1 MINRVAHKDLAKGY
15 LRQNGNQSGM
25 AGAEILYKVLN
36 TITGAALRVVFIAL
50 GIYGVILILLGV
62 VLGGVLLPLIEVA
75 LKIVGIMLEAAIIA
89 PFVVGRGRYYL
100 HLRKN
105 GSRTSVT
112 KLFEGYDYFLEFAS
126 VEARRQFAILWLPT
140 AIEAVASLV
149 SGIILAVCGGIGILL
164 GSIVG
169 PYSLGE
175 LLGLAGSG
183 VVVGMVVSLLISVVA
198 RITAF
203 IVKIYRT
210 LQLWAVDWILAD
222 HPGMNADQVLYYSRQ
237 LTKGHIWDLFV
248 YKLSFLGWRILS
260 WLTCGVLGFVFVEPY
275 YNMTSALLYEELK
288 GGAIELDAI
297 PGNSNLQDLSRRVKP
312 VDDYTFA
319 KRSQDAKPSQP
330 VQPSQPAK
338 LSQPSQPAQPE
349 PALRGVA
356 GMYAGSVFKLKPDQT
371 VVLGRDPKQAQIVFS
386 QGADRISRR
395 HCSVMFSSRLGQYQ
409 VVDHSSNGTFV
420 SGSRLQLNVPVT
432 LPRGTQL
439 ALGSNDNIIRLE

>member
-25 AGAEILYKVLN
+25 VGAEILYSVLA
-36 TITGAALRVVFIAL
+36 TITNGAFAGAFVALVIYRLIFNAL
-50 GIYGVILILLGV
+50 GA
-62 VLGGVLLPLIEVA
+62 VLGGALVPLFTVVFTVITT
-75 LKIVGIMLEAAIIA
+75 MLTAAIIA
-89 PFVVGRGRYYL
+89 PFAVGRGRYYL

-126 VEARRQFAILWLPT
+126 VEARRQFSILWLPT
-140 AIEAVASLV
+140 AILAAASLA
-149 SGIILAVCGGIGILL
+149 SGIIVAVCGGVGGLL
-164 GSIVG
+164 GSASGYYNFYGYNYGGYAGAAQGMAVG
-169 PYSLGE
+169 VIF
-175 LLGLAGSG
+175 A
-183 VVVGMVVSLLISVVA
+183 LLILGA
-198 RITAF
+198 AAIAAA
-203 IVKIYRT
+203 IIKIYRD
-210 LQLWAVDWILAD
+210 LQLWAVEWILAD
-222 HPGMNADQVLYYSRQ
+222 HPGMTADQVLHYSRQ

-260 WLTCGVLGFVFVEPY
+260 WLTGGIMGFVFVEPY
-275 YNMTSALLYEELK
+275 YNMTNALLYEELK
-288 GGAIELDAI
+288 GGAIELEAI

-312 VDDYTFA
+312 MDGYPPV
-319 KRSQDAKPSQP
+319 KPAP
-330 VQPSQPAK
+330 QPA
-338 LSQPSQPAQPE
+338 QPAQPE

-356 GMYAGSVFKLKPDQT
+356 GMYAGSVFKIKPDQT

-386 QGADRISRR
+386 QGADKISRR

>member
-15 LRQNGNQSGM
+15 LGQNGNQSGM

-36 TITGAALRVVFIAL
+36 TITGAALGVVFVAL
-50 GIYGVILILLGV
+50 RVYGFVFTLLGTL
-62 VLGGVLLPLIEVA
+62 LGGVLVPLINVA
-75 LKIVGIMLEAAIIA
+75 LQIVRIMVKAAIIA

-126 VEARRQFAILWLPT
+126 VEARRQFSILWLPT

-149 SGIILAVCGGIGILL
+149 SGIILAVCGGFGILMS
-164 GSIVG
+164 SILEWQI
-169 PYSLGE
+169 PE
-175 LLGLAGSG
+175 LAGS
-183 VVVGMVVSLLISVVA
+183 VLVGMVVSLLISVVA
-198 RITAF
+198 RITAS

-222 HPGMNADQVLYYSRQ
+222 HPGMTADQVLHYSRQ
-237 LTKGHIWDLFV
+237 ITQGHIWDLFV
-248 YKLSFLGWRILS
+248 YELSFLGWRILNK
-260 WLTCGVLGFVFVEPY
+260 LTCDVLDFVFVEPY

-349 PALRGVA
+349 PALRGVV

>member
-25 AGAEILYKVLN
+25 AGAEILYSVLA
-36 TITGAALRVVFIAL
+36 TITNGAFAGAFIAL
-50 GIYGVILILLGV
+50 VVYRLIFNALGA
-62 VLGGVLLPLIEVA
+62 VLGGALVPLFMVVFTVITT
-75 LKIVGIMLEAAIIA
+75 MLTAAIIA
-89 PFVVGRGRYYL
+89 PFAVGRGRYYL

-112 KLFEGYDYFLEFAS
+112 KLFEGYDYFLEFAN

-140 AIEAVASLV
+140 AILAAASLA
-149 SGIILAVCGGIGILL
+149 SGIIVAVCGGVGGLL
-164 GSIVG
+164 GSASGYYNFYGYNYGGYAGAAQGVAVG
-169 PYSLGE
+169 VIF
-175 LLGLAGSG
+175 A
-183 VVVGMVVSLLISVVA
+183 LLILGA
-198 RITAF
+198 AAIAAA
-203 IVKIYRT
+203 IIKIYRD
-210 LQLWAVDWILAD
+210 LQLWAVEWILAD
-222 HPGMNADQVLYYSRQ
+222 HPGMTADQVLHYSRQ

-260 WLTCGVLGFVFVEPY
+260 WLTGGILGFVYVEPY
-275 YNMTSALLYEELK
+275 YNMTNALLYEELK

-312 VDDYTFA
+312 IDEP
-319 KRSQDAKPSQP
+319 RP
-330 VQPSQPAK
+330 VQPH
-338 LSQPSQPAQPE
+338 QPAQPE

-356 GMYAGSVFKLKPDQT
+356 GMYAGSVFKIKPDQT

-386 QGADRISRR
+386 QGADKISRR
-395 HCSVMFSSRLGQYQ
+395 HCSVMFSSHLGQYQ

>member
-1 MINRVAHKDLAKGY
+1 MINRVAHKNLAKGY
-15 LRQNGNQSGM
+15 LGQNGNQSGM

-36 TITGAALRVVFIAL
+36 TITGAALGVVFIAL

-75 LKIVGIMLEAAIIA
+75 LKIVGIMLKAAIIA

-126 VEARRQFAILWLPT
+126 VEARRQFSILWLPT

-149 SGIILAVCGGIGILL
+149 SGIILLVCGGIGGLL
-164 GSIVG
+164 G
-169 PYSLGE
+169 GE
-175 LLGLAGSG
+175 G
-183 VVVGMVVSLLISVVA
+183 VAVGMVVSLLIYVVA
-198 RITAF
+198 RITAA
-203 IVKIYRT
+203 IIKIYRT

-237 LTKGHIWDLFV
+237 ITQGHIWDLFV

-260 WLTCGVLGFVFVEPY
+260 WLTCGVLDFVFVEPY

-312 VDDYTFA
+312 VDGYTFA

>member
-1 MINRVAHKDLAKGY
+1 MINRVAHKNLAKGY
-15 LRQNGNQSGM
+15 LGQNGNQSGM

-36 TITGAALRVVFIAL
+36 TITGAALGVVFIAL

-126 VEARRQFAILWLPT
+126 VEARRQFSILWLPT

-149 SGIILAVCGGIGILL
+149 SGIILLVCGGIGGLL
-164 GSIVG
+164 G
-169 PYSLGE
+169 GE
-175 LLGLAGSG
+175 G
-183 VVVGMVVSLLISVVA
+183 VAVGMVVSLLIYVVA
-198 RITAF
+198 RITAS

-237 LTKGHIWDLFV
+237 ITQGHIWDLFV

>member
-1 MINRVAHKDLAKGY
+1 MINRVAHKELAKGY
-15 LRQNGNQSGM
+15 LGQNGNQSGM

-36 TITGAALRVVFIAL
+36 TITGAALGVVFTAL
-50 GIYGVILILLGV
+50 RVYSVIFYLLGAL
-62 VLGGVLLPLIEVA
+62 LGGVLVPLINVA
-75 LKIVGIMLEAAIIA
+75 IEIVHIMVKAAIIA

-126 VEARRQFAILWLPT
+126 VEARRQFSILWLPT
-140 AIEAVASLV
+140 AIEATASLV
-149 SGIILAVCGGIGILL
+149 NGIILAVCGGFGILMS
-164 GSIVG
+164 SIIEREI
-169 PYSLGE
+169 PE
-175 LLGLAGSG
+175 LAGS
-183 VVVGMVVSLLISVVA
+183 VLVGMVVSLLISVVA
-198 RITAF
+198 RITAS

-222 HPGMNADQVLYYSRQ
+222 HPGMTADQVLHYSRQ
-237 LTKGHIWDLFV
+237 ITQGHIWDLFI
-248 YKLSFLGWRILS
+248 YELSFLGWRILNK
-260 WLTCGVLGFVFVEPY
+260 LTCDVLGFVFVDPY

-330 VQPSQPAK
+330 SQPAK
-338 LSQPSQPAQPE
+338 PSQPAQQE

>member
-25 AGAEILYKVLN
+25 VGAEILYSVLA
-36 TITGAALRVVFIAL
+36 TITNGAFAGAFVALVIYRLIFNAL
-50 GIYGVILILLGV
+50 GA
-62 VLGGVLLPLIEVA
+62 VLGGALVPLFTVVFTVITT
-75 LKIVGIMLEAAIIA
+75 MLTAAIIA
-89 PFVVGRGRYYL
+89 PFAVGRGRYYL

-126 VEARRQFAILWLPT
+126 VEARRQFSILWLPT
-140 AIEAVASLV
+140 AILAAASLA
-149 SGIILAVCGGIGILL
+149 SGIIVAVCGGVGGLL
-164 GSIVG
+164 GSASGYYNFYGYNYGGYAGAAQGVAVG
-169 PYSLGE
+169 VIF
-175 LLGLAGSG
+175 A
-183 VVVGMVVSLLISVVA
+183 LLILGA
-198 RITAF
+198 AAIAAA
-203 IVKIYRT
+203 IIKIYRD
-210 LQLWAVDWILAD
+210 LQLWAVEWILAD
-222 HPGMNADQVLYYSRQ
+222 HPGMTADQVLHYSRQ

-260 WLTCGVLGFVFVEPY
+260 WLTGGIMGFVFVEPY
-275 YNMTSALLYEELK
+275 YNMTNALLDEELK
-288 GGAIELDAI
+288 GGAIELEAI

-312 VDDYTFA
+312 MDGYPPV
-319 KRSQDAKPSQP
+319 KPAP
-330 VQPSQPAK
+330 QPA
-338 LSQPSQPAQPE
+338 QPAQPE

-356 GMYAGSVFKLKPDQT
+356 GMYAGSVFKIKPDQT

-386 QGADRISRR
+386 QGADKISRR

>member
-25 AGAEILYKVLN
+25 VGAEILYSVLA
-36 TITGAALRVVFIAL
+36 TITNGAFAGAFVALVIYRLIFNAL
-50 GIYGVILILLGV
+50 GA
-62 VLGGVLLPLIEVA
+62 VLGGALVPLFTVVFTVITT
-75 LKIVGIMLEAAIIA
+75 MLTAAIIA
-89 PFVVGRGRYYL
+89 PFAVGRGRYYL

-126 VEARRQFAILWLPT
+126 VEARRQFSILWLPT
-140 AIEAVASLV
+140 AILAAASRA
-149 SGIILAVCGGIGILL
+149 SGIIVAVCGGVGGLL
-164 GSIVG
+164 GSASGYYNFYGYNYGGYAGAAQGVAVG
-169 PYSLGE
+169 VIF
-175 LLGLAGSG
+175 A
-183 VVVGMVVSLLISVVA
+183 LLILGA
-198 RITAF
+198 AAIAAA
-203 IVKIYRT
+203 IIKIYRD
-210 LQLWAVDWILAD
+210 LQLWAVEWILAD
-222 HPGMNADQVLYYSRQ
+222 HPGMTADQVLHYSRQ

-260 WLTCGVLGFVFVEPY
+260 WLTGGIMGFVFVEPY
-275 YNMTSALLYEELK
+275 YNMTNALLYEELK
-288 GGAIELDAI
+288 GGAIELEAI

-312 VDDYTFA
+312 MDGYPPV
-319 KRSQDAKPSQP
+319 KPAP
-330 VQPSQPAK
+330 QPA
-338 LSQPSQPAQPE
+338 QPAQPE

-356 GMYAGSVFKLKPDQT
+356 GMYAGSVFKIKPDQT

-386 QGADRISRR
+386 QGADKISRR

>member
-25 AGAEILYKVLN
+25 AGAEILYSVLA
-36 TITGAALRVVFIAL
+36 TITNGAFAGAFLALVVYRLIFNAL
-50 GIYGVILILLGV
+50 GA
-62 VLGGVLLPLIEVA
+62 VLGGALVPLFMVVFTVITT
-75 LKIVGIMLEAAIIA
+75 MLTAAIIA
-89 PFVVGRGRYYL
+89 PFAVGRGRYYL

-112 KLFEGYDYFLEFAS
+112 KLFEGYDYFLEFAN

-140 AIEAVASLV
+140 AILAAASLA
-149 SGIILAVCGGIGILL
+149 SGIIVAVCGGVGGLL
-164 GSIVG
+164 GSASGRYNFYGYNYGGYAGAAQGMAVG
-169 PYSLGE
+169 VIF
-175 LLGLAGSG
+175 A
-183 VVVGMVVSLLISVVA
+183 LLILGA
-198 RITAF
+198 AAIAAA
-203 IVKIYRT
+203 IIKIYRD
-210 LQLWAVDWILAD
+210 LQLWAVEWILAD
-222 HPGMNADQVLYYSRQ
+222 HPGMTADQVLHYSRQ

-260 WLTCGVLGFVFVEPY
+260 WLTGGILGFVYVEPY
-275 YNMTSALLYEELK
+275 YNMTNALLYEELK
-288 GGAIELDAI
+288 GGAIELEAI

-312 VDDYTFA
+312 VDGYTPV
-319 KRSQDAKPSQP
+319 KPAP
-330 VQPSQPAK
+330 
-338 LSQPSQPAQPE
+338 QPAQPE

-356 GMYAGSVFKLKPDQT
+356 GMYAGSVFKIKPDQT

-386 QGADRISRR
+386 QGADKISRR

>member
-25 AGAEILYKVLN
+25 AGAEILYSVLA
-36 TITGAALRVVFIAL
+36 TITGGAFAGAFIAL
-50 GIYGVILILLGV
+50 GVYRLIFNALASL
-62 VLGGVLLPLIEVA
+62 LGGVLVPLFAVVFTVITT
-75 LKIVGIMLEAAIIA
+75 MLTAAIIA
-89 PFVVGRGRYYL
+89 PFAVGRGRYYL

-126 VEARRQFAILWLPT
+126 VEARRQFSILWLPT
-140 AIEAVASLV
+140 AIMAVASLA
-149 SGIILAVCGGIGILL
+149 SGIILVVCGGIGGLL
-164 GSIVG
+164 GSISGRYNFYGYNYGGYAGTAQGVAVG
-169 PYSLGE
+169 VIF
-175 LLGLAGSG
+175 A
-183 VVVGMVVSLLISVVA
+183 LLILGA
-198 RITAF
+198 AAIAAA
-203 IVKIYRT
+203 IIKIYRD
-210 LQLWAVDWILAD
+210 LQLWAVEWILAD
-222 HPGMNADQVLYYSRQ
+222 HPGMKADQVLHYSRQ
-237 LTKGHIWDLFV
+237 LTKGHIWDLFI

-260 WLTCGVLGFVFVEPY
+260 WLTGGIMGFVYVDPY

-288 GGAIELDAI
+288 GGAIELEAI

-312 VDDYTFA
+312 IDEP
-319 KRSQDAKPSQP
+319 RP
-330 VQPSQPAK
+330 VQPP
-338 LSQPSQPAQPE
+338 QPAQPE

-356 GMYAGSVFKLKPDQT
+356 GMYAGSVFKIKPDQT

-386 QGADRISRR
+386 QGADKISRR

>member
-15 LRQNGNQSGM
+15 LGQNGNQSGM

-36 TITGAALRVVFIAL
+36 TITGAALGVVFVAL
-50 GIYGVILILLGV
+50 RVYGFVFTLLGTL
-62 VLGGVLLPLIEVA
+62 LGGVLVPLINVA
-75 LKIVGIMLEAAIIA
+75 LQIVRIMVKAAIIA

-126 VEARRQFAILWLPT
+126 VEARRQFSILWLPT

-149 SGIILAVCGGIGILL
+149 SGIILAVCGGFGILMS
-164 GSIVG
+164 SILEWQI
-169 PYSLGE
+169 PE
-175 LLGLAGSG
+175 LAGS
-183 VVVGMVVSLLISVVA
+183 VLVGMVVSLLISVVA
-198 RITAF
+198 RITAS

-222 HPGMNADQVLYYSRQ
+222 HPGMTADQVLHYSRQ
-237 LTKGHIWDLFV
+237 ITQGHIWDLFV
-248 YKLSFLGWRILS
+248 YELSFLGWRILNK
-260 WLTCGVLGFVFVEPY
+260 LTCDVLDFVFVEPY

-349 PALRGVA
+349 PALRGVV

-386 QGADRISRR
+386 QGADKISRR

>member
-25 AGAEILYKVLN
+25 AGAEILYSVLA
-36 TITGAALRVVFIAL
+36 TITNGAFAGAFVALVIYRLIFNAL
-50 GIYGVILILLGV
+50 GA
-62 VLGGVLLPLIEVA
+62 VLGGVLVPLFTVVFTVITT
-75 LKIVGIMLEAAIIA
+75 MLTAAIIA
-89 PFVVGRGRYYL
+89 PFAVGRGRYYL

-126 VEARRQFAILWLPT
+126 VEARRQFSILWMPT
-140 AIEAVASLV
+140 AILAVASLV
-149 SGIILAVCGGIGILL
+149 SGIIVAVCGGVGGLL
-164 GSIVG
+164 GSASGYYNFYGYNYGGYAGAAQGVAVG
-169 PYSLGE
+169 VIF
-175 LLGLAGSG
+175 A
-183 VVVGMVVSLLISVVA
+183 LLILGA
-198 RITAF
+198 AAIAAA
-203 IVKIYRT
+203 IIKIYRD
-210 LQLWAVDWILAD
+210 LQLWAVEWILAD
-222 HPGMNADQVLYYSRQ
+222 HPGMTADQVLHYSRQ

-260 WLTCGVLGFVFVEPY
+260 WLTGGIMGFVYVEPY
-275 YNMTSALLYEELK
+275 YNMTNALLYEELK
-288 GGAIELDAI
+288 GGAIELEAI

-312 VDDYTFA
+312 VDGYTPV
-319 KRSQDAKPSQP
+319 KPAP
-330 VQPSQPAK
+330 QPAK
-338 LSQPSQPAQPE
+338 PAQPE

-371 VVLGRDPKQAQIVFS
+371 VVLGRDPKQAQIIFS
-386 QGADRISRR
+386 QGADKISRR

>member
-25 AGAEILYKVLN
+25 AGAEILYSVLA
-36 TITGAALRVVFIAL
+36 TITNGAFAGAFIAL
-50 GIYGVILILLGV
+50 VIYRLIFNALGA
-62 VLGGVLLPLIEVA
+62 VLGGALVPLFTVVFTVITT
-75 LKIVGIMLEAAIIA
+75 MLTAAIIA
-89 PFVVGRGRYYL
+89 PFAVGRGRYYL

-140 AIEAVASLV
+140 AILAAASLA
-149 SGIILAVCGGIGILL
+149 SGIIVAVCGGVGGLL
-164 GSIVG
+164 GSASGYYNFYGYNYGGYAGAAQGMAVG
-169 PYSLGE
+169 VIF
-175 LLGLAGSG
+175 A
-183 VVVGMVVSLLISVVA
+183 LLILGA
-198 RITAF
+198 AAIAAA
-203 IVKIYRT
+203 IIKIYRD
-210 LQLWAVDWILAD
+210 LQLWAVEWILAD
-222 HPGMNADQVLYYSRQ
+222 HPGMTADQVLHYSRQ

-260 WLTCGVLGFVFVEPY
+260 WLTGGILGFVYVEPY
-275 YNMTSALLYEELK
+275 YNMTNALLYEELK
-288 GGAIELDAI
+288 GGAIELEAI

-312 VDDYTFA
+312 MDY
-319 KRSQDAKPSQP
+319 PP
-330 VQPSQPAK
+330 VQPSQPH
-338 LSQPSQPAQPE
+338 QPVQPAQPE

-356 GMYAGSVFKLKPDQT
+356 GMYAGSVFKIKPDQT

-386 QGADRISRR
+386 QGADKISRR

-420 SGSRLQLNVPVT
+420 SGSRLQPNVPVT

>member
-25 AGAEILYKVLN
+25 AGAEILYRVLA
-36 TITGAALRVVFIAL
+36 TITGGAFGGAFIAL
-50 GIYGVILILLGV
+50 GVYRLIFDALASL
-62 VLGGVLLPLIEVA
+62 LGGVLVPLFAVVFTVITT
-75 LKIVGIMLEAAIIA
+75 MLTAAIVA
-89 PFVVGRGRYYL
+89 PFAVGRGRYYL

-112 KLFEGYDYFLEFAS
+112 KLFEGYDYFLEFAN
-126 VEARRQFAILWLPT
+126 VEARRQFSILWMPT
-140 AIEAVASLV
+140 AIMAVASLV
-149 SGIILAVCGGIGILL
+149 SGIIVVVCGGVGGLL
-164 GSIVG
+164 GSASGYYNFYGYNYGGYAGAAQGVAVG
-169 PYSLGE
+169 VIF
-175 LLGLAGSG
+175 A
-183 VVVGMVVSLLISVVA
+183 LLIFGA
-198 RITAF
+198 AF
-203 IVKIYRT
+203 IAAAIIKIYRD
-210 LQLWAVDWILAD
+210 LQLWAVEWILAD
-222 HPGMNADQVLYYSRQ
+222 HPGMKADQVLHYSRQ
-237 LTKGHIWDLFV
+237 ITKGHIWDLFI
-248 YKLSFLGWRILS
+248 YKLSFLGWQILS
-260 WLTCGVLGFVFVEPY
+260 WLTGGIMGFVYVDPY

-288 GGAIELDAI
+288 GGAIELEPI

-312 VDDYTFA
+312 MDGYPPV
-319 KRSQDAKPSQP
+319 QPHQPSQP
-330 VQPSQPAK
+330 VQP
-338 LSQPSQPAQPE
+338 AQAE

-356 GMYAGSVFKLKPDQT
+356 GMYAGSVFKIKPDQT

-386 QGADRISRR
+386 QGADKISRR

>member
-1 MINRVAHKDLAKGY
+1 MINRVAHKNLAKGY
-15 LRQNGNQSGM
+15 LGQNGNQSGM

-36 TITGAALRVVFIAL
+36 TITGAALGVVFIAL

-75 LKIVGIMLEAAIIA
+75 LKIVGIMLKAAIIA

-126 VEARRQFAILWLPT
+126 VEARRQFSILWLPT

-149 SGIILAVCGGIGILL
+149 SGIILLVCGGIGGLL
-164 GSIVG
+164 G
-169 PYSLGE
+169 GE
-175 LLGLAGSG
+175 G
-183 VVVGMVVSLLISVVA
+183 VAVGMVVSLLIYVVA
-198 RITAF
+198 RITAS

-237 LTKGHIWDLFV
+237 ITQGHIWDLFV

-260 WLTCGVLGFVFVEPY
+260 WLTCGVLDFVFVEPY

-312 VDDYTFA
+312 VDGYTFA

>member
-25 AGAEILYKVLN
+25 VGAEILYSVLA
-36 TITGAALRVVFIAL
+36 TITNGAFAGAFVALVIYRLIFNAL
-50 GIYGVILILLGV
+50 GA
-62 VLGGVLLPLIEVA
+62 VLGGALVPLFTVVFTVITT
-75 LKIVGIMLEAAIIA
+75 MLTAAIIA
-89 PFVVGRGRYYL
+89 PFAVGRGRYYL

-126 VEARRQFAILWLPT
+126 VEARRQFSILWLPT
-140 AIEAVASLV
+140 AILAAASLA
-149 SGIILAVCGGIGILL
+149 SGIIVAVCGGVGGLL
-164 GSIVG
+164 GSASGYYNFYGYNYGGYAGAAQGVAVG
-169 PYSLGE
+169 VIF
-175 LLGLAGSG
+175 A
-183 VVVGMVVSLLISVVA
+183 LLILGA
-198 RITAF
+198 AAIAAA
-203 IVKIYRT
+203 IIKIYRD
-210 LQLWAVDWILAD
+210 LQLWAVEWILAD

-260 WLTCGVLGFVFVEPY
+260 WLTGGIMGFVFVEPY
-275 YNMTSALLYEELK
+275 YNMTNALLYEELK
-288 GGAIELDAI
+288 GGAIELEAI

-312 VDDYTFA
+312 MDGYPPV
-319 KRSQDAKPSQP
+319 KPAP
-330 VQPSQPAK
+330 QPA
-338 LSQPSQPAQPE
+338 QPAQPE

-356 GMYAGSVFKLKPDQT
+356 GMYAGSVFKIKPDQT

-386 QGADRISRR
+386 QGADKISRR

>member
-1 MINRVAHKDLAKGY
+1 MINRVAHKELAKGY
-15 LRQNGNQSGM
+15 LGQNGNQSGM
-25 AGAEILYKVLN
+25 AGAEILYNVLN
-36 TITGAALRVVFIAL
+36 AITGVALAGVFAAL
-50 GIYGVILILLGV
+50 GIYGGILTLLGIL
-62 VLGGVLLPLIEVA
+62 LGGVLLPLIKVA
-75 LKIVGIMLEAAIIA
+75 IEIVGIMLKAAIIA
-89 PFVVGRGRYYL
+89 PFAVGRGRYYL

-126 VEARRQFAILWLPT
+126 VEARRQFSILWLPT
-140 AIEAVASLV
+140 VIEAAASLV
-149 SGIILAVCGGIGILL
+149 SGIILAVCGGISILL
-164 GSIVG
+164 GSIVESY
-169 PYSLGE
+169 PLWE
-175 LLGLAGSG
+175 LPGFAGSG
-183 VVVGMVVSLLISVVA
+183 VVVGMVVSLLIYVVA

-237 LTKGHIWDLFV
+237 ITQGHIWDLFV

-260 WLTCGVLGFVFVEPY
+260 KLTCGVLGFVFVEPY

-338 LSQPSQPAQPE
+338 LSQPAQPE